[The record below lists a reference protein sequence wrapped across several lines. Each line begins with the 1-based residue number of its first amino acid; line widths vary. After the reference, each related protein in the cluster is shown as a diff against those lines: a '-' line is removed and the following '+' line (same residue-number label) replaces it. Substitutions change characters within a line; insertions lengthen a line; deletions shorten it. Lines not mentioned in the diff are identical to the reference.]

1 MLTAVRVT
9 VEFHWGYSV
18 KRPFFSASQPALAV
32 PPPTA
37 LIGAL
42 ARAAASIE
50 GWPEAVVESG
60 QPTGSQRGSTVHR
73 LYSGAVRV
81 LDRVLWASL
90 ALTDE
95 RFVSPM
101 IGIVETRDIIRALI
115 APYQRRDNIYPGSAL
130 LFGVQPHG
138 RVYAPSMRA
147 HVLYLA
153 KGSEAA
159 AWAYAIQSI
168 GSKESI
174 VSVVDVEV
182 GEARMREGGGSVET
196 RYYFPV
202 RLGSVEGG
210 ARFVREA
217 LSVPTREHFL
227 MGAVHGVDEWEEFLV
242 PLGRVNVRPTGDAA
256 LVEDPSGEV
265 ALVPRWVVGHA

>member
-50 GWPEAVVESG
+50 GWPEAVAESG

-182 GEARMREGGGSVET
+182 GEARVRGGGGSVET
-196 RYYFPV
+196 RYYFPA
-202 RLGSVEGG
+202 RLGSVVGETS
-210 ARFVREA
+210 FIREV
-217 LSVPTREHFL
+217 LSLPMKEHFRL
-227 MGAVHGVDEWEEFLV
+227 GAVHGENEWEEFLV
-242 PLGRVNVRPTGDAA
+242 PLSPVTVVPTSEAA
-256 LVEDPSGEV
+256 LVEGPSGEV

>member
-1 MLTAVRVT
+1 MLVAVKVA

-37 LIGAL
+37 LVGAL
-42 ARAAASIE
+42 ARAAASLE
-50 GWPEAVVESG
+50 GWPEAVEEG
-60 QPTGSQRGSTVHR
+60 QGAKPARGSASR
-73 LYSGAVRV
+73 LYSGAARV
-81 LDRVLWASL
+81 LDKVLWASL

-95 RFVSPM
+95 RFVSPL

-147 HVLYLA
+147 SILYLA
-153 KGSEAA
+153 KGSEVAR
-159 AWAYAIQSI
+159 WAYALQSV

-182 GEARMREGGGSVET
+182 GEARVREGGGSVET
-196 RYYFPV
+196 RYYFPA

-210 ARFVREA
+210 ARPAREV
-217 LSVPTREHFL
+217 LSLPTREHFL
-227 MGAVHGVDEWEEFLV
+227 LGAVHGVGEWEEFLV
-242 PLGRVNVRPTGDAA
+242 PLGWASVKPSGEAA

-265 ALVPRWVVGHA
+265 VLVPRGVVRA